1 MAEYPFN
8 PSIYDRLEQCQEQ
21 CPNLAEYFHL
31 IHPYPHELLSII
43 KAFSEPG
50 WMGKLGKFIFISPY
64 DLNSAIFNE
73 ILKASLPKPYKA
85 FQADFNSLDLEDFY
99 PMAKKLQI
107 KALILNLAKV
117 RNFYNLSQLKYLI
130 LDTPKYSGNI
140 LILGESPQSLSRI
153 YDDINRLE
161 LPLSFRN
168 YYPAGIPIPE
178 IIKLS
183 QQEWEIKSKLILDDQ
198 LSPACKAELNKLL
211 SILEDLSFA
220 EVRAILT

>member
-8 PSIYDRLEQCQEQ
+8 PSIYDRLNLCQEQ

-31 IHPYPHELLSII
+31 IHPYPHELLAII

-85 FQADFNSLDLEDFY
+85 FQADFNSLDLEAFY
-99 PMAKKLQI
+99 PMAEKLQI
-107 KALILNLAKV
+107 KSIHLNLSWTTNFHNNNQLKALISAG
-117 RNFYNLSQLKYLI
+117 FS
-130 LDTPKYSGNI
+130 I
-140 LILGESPQSLSRI
+140 LILGKFDKSLSRI
-153 YDDINRLE
+153 FDDINCLE

-183 QQEWEIKSKLILDDQ
+183 QQEWEIKFKLILDDQ
-198 LSPACKAELNKLL
+198 LSPACQSELNKLL
-211 SILEDLSFA
+211 SILDDLSFA